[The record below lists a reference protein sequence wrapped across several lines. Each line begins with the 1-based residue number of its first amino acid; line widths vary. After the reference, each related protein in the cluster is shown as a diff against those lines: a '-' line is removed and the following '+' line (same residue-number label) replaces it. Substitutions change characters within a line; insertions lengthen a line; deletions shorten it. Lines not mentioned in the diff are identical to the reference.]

1 MTVKESHNV
10 AGLKTTWGFEFAKD
24 FVAASDSVGVSRLK
38 AAGAVILG
46 KTNIPVS
53 LADWQSVNPIYGR
66 TKNPFDLER
75 TPGGSSG
82 GSAAALAAGM
92 VPLEFGS
99 DIGGS
104 IRVPAAFC
112 GVFGHKPSF
121 ELIPVRGHAPMGADG
136 VPPPLSV
143 VGPLARSAADL
154 SLALDVLAG
163 PSSEQALGYR
173 LALPPPRHA
182 GLADFRILVLTAHPS
197 AQVDSEIR
205 SAIEAIAGRL
215 EGSGARVSRES
226 ALLPDLATAHGA
238 YMDLLNTAMAMRG
251 PEPPKTTAA
260 EWMAMLDRQVEVRRQ
275 WANLFEDNDV
285 VLTPAFGTA
294 AYPHDSR
301 EPGER
306 TLTLDGVQTPYF
318 AQLAWPGLASLGN
331 LPATAVPIGRTR
343 AGLPIGMQVIGPY
356 LEDHTTIG
364 FARLLE
370 REFGGFRR
378 PPGL

>member
-1 MTVKESHNV
+1 
-10 AGLKTTWGFEFAKD
+10 
-24 FVAASDSVGVSRLK
+24 
-38 AAGAVILG
+38 
-46 KTNIPVS
+46 
-53 LADWQSVNPIYGR
+53 
-66 TKNPFDLER
+66 
-75 TPGGSSG
+75 
-82 GSAAALAAGM
+82 
-92 VPLEFGS
+92 
-99 DIGGS
+99 
-104 IRVPAAFC
+104 
-112 GVFGHKPSF
+112 
-121 ELIPVRGHAPMGADG
+121 MGADG

-173 LALPPPRHA
+173 LALPPARHA
-182 GLADFRILVLTAHPS
+182 GLADFRILVLTTHPS
-197 AQVDSEIR
+197 AQVDSEVR

-215 EGSGARVSRES
+215 EGLGARVSRES
-226 ALLPDLATAHGA
+226 ALLPDLAKAHGA

-260 EWMAMLDRQVEVRRQ
+260 EWIAMLDRQVEVRRQ

-301 EPGER
+301 DPGER
-306 TLTLDGVQTPYF
+306 TLTLDGAQTPYF

-331 LPATAVPIGRTR
+331 LPATAVPISQTR

-356 LEDHTTIG
+356 LEDRTTIG